1 MSSPLEPHI
10 KFWHPAEIE
19 KAVLEVGM
27 LPFFE
32 NDISGFSVAEHTPA
46 ELWFND
52 EQEGPW
58 EWKGPIIQL
67 GHTAYGKFFNRKAGW
82 VALEWLPDLVNLRR
96 ATYPLPPEDSQAPE
110 RLIYEVLCLDRDVL
124 SRDLKREVGLFGM
137 KLKSTFERYIAQLQ
151 MGLWACIS
159 DFEYNIDQHGN
170 RYGWGVAE
178 YSTPE
183 VAACRAT
190 FEDGAD
196 SNGKTGLE
204 TAEIKE
210 VARNH
215 KLRVSRIESIGS
227 RHPFYFNL

>member
-32 NDISGFSVAEHTPA
+32 NDISGFSAAEHTPA

-96 ATYPLPPEDSQAPE
+96 AAYPLPPEDSQAPE
-110 RLIYEVLCLDRDVL
+110 RLIYGTL
-124 SRDLKREVGLFGM
+124 
-137 KLKSTFERYIAQLQ
+137 Y
-151 MGLWACIS
+151 
-159 DFEYNIDQHGN
+159 
-170 RYGWGVAE
+170 
-178 YSTPE
+178 
-183 VAACRAT
+183 RAT
-190 FEDGAD
+190 PDGPL
-196 SNGKTGLE
+196 GLYLRLR
-204 TAEIKE
+204 IQHRP
-210 VARNH
+210 ARQS
-215 KLRVSRIESIGS
+215 LWMGIGAL
-227 RHPFYFNL
+227 FNA

>member
-52 EQEGPW
+52 E
-58 EWKGPIIQL
+58 
-67 GHTAYGKFFNRKAGW
+67 NRKAGW

-96 ATYPLPPEDSQAPE
+96 ASYPLPPEDSQAPE

-170 RYGWGVAE
+170 RYGWGLAR

-183 VAACRAT
+183 VMYGEDFVRSAIGQRTPEESRQRLVEQLLKMVPTAT
-190 FEDGAD
+190 E
-196 SNGKTGLE
+196 KQVL
-204 TAEIKE
+204 
-210 VARNH
+210 
-215 KLRVSRIESIGS
+215 KL
-227 RHPFYFNL
+227 LK

>member
-1 MSSPLEPHI
+1 MSSPLEPQI

-19 KAVLEVGM
+19 RAVLEVGM

-96 ATYPLPPEDSQAPE
+96 ASYPLPPEDSQAPE

-170 RYGWGVAE
+170 RYGWGLAR

-183 VAACRAT
+183 VMYGEDFVRSIIGQRTPEESRQRLVEQLLKMVPTAT
-190 FEDGAD
+190 E
-196 SNGKTGLE
+196 KQVL
-204 TAEIKE
+204 
-210 VARNH
+210 
-215 KLRVSRIESIGS
+215 KL
-227 RHPFYFNL
+227 LK